1 MKAPLGILQYIV
13 SLGTPTNSG
22 CGKPLPEHFLPGGS
36 YKAHIN
42 TTNGLRDYII
52 HIPCS
57 YDENRAIPLIFS
69 FHARDKNAEYQE
81 QLSQFS
87 NVAWNPDAIAVYPQG
102 LDNQWQGDPDSHG
115 VDDVGFTMTMLDHF
129 EERYCIDSSRVYATG
144 KSNGGGFTN
153 LLACDA
159 TASTRIA
166 AFAPVSGAFYQDVPP
181 ADCNPG
187 TVPIECNPG
196 RDVIPIIE
204 FHGSADPMECV
215 KRNIGHLCTKDE
227 RQPRAK
233 RSKTE
238 HKDKTAAKKSPP
250 ADGDGEAEAEETAR
264 LLEHFVE
271 GVPRPNACLPG
282 VFGQTPS
289 SVAPDLPNRYWSNN
303 DPKRHSEKLALLRE
317 IVDAMPE
324 PEMIP
329 VLFQVFVTR
338 CQGPLGNVVHTPTF
352 MKQAEQFRDCLTLTS
367 PDSRVLAI
375 SRTMSME
382 TLGCF
387 LLALVLGLAFH
398 PTPSLIGW
406 TPTHFAL
413 RVEEF
418 RASDLRSKTWRSLGL
433 RCLQDGVS
441 LFCGSIA
448 GLQAAIMLLLDGKE
462 GLLALDAV
470 LVTAI
475 SGARKLGL
483 HRLGDI
489 KLDASA
495 AHSVPLENGT
505 ASPAEQSH
513 IRTEIGIRIWW
524 ALVQRDWSRGQ
535 ALGYYTVHP
544 SHFNTRMPLHI
555 DDDDLCL
562 STWRVSVN
570 GEITERPR
578 SEFTMMSY
586 TVHAHELATIVRES
600 IDLWGSV
607 TQQPAAA
614 TELAK
619 LRKHLNNKY
628 EEYMAGLP
636 SHFRLGST
644 AGLTATGPMIAIPVH
659 RWMLHQQLWSLLL
672 RLHRANLSSPIC
684 RASCQLL
691 AQNII
696 GTQAQIQSRCAVCGT
711 LSTSETQLF
720 NAAVVLLLDLLFTPK
735 QADADSASAHLS
747 RLMTRDKIREAIEL
761 LRTKSITEG
770 SSLQDLHLE
779 QVKGSAQ
786 RGVVALEAL
795 MKLEEEDSDN
805 SAKSSLRLKVA
816 DIIRGL
822 SGSVNL
828 ATAPA
833 QEQHCPFDGV
843 SPSDVSMPFAN
854 VSEGFPDLG
863 VLPILSNGL
872 SPNFWQFL
880 DFSPPPFNDHTKE
893 VSCPTLGYLPGP
905 LEARTCQ
912 FGDSYSSTPGN
923 HMNDT
928 SPSSLQTEL
937 TGMGGGS
944 HSATTPSSADA
955 YAAEFY
961 YAMGDGPMTSMG
973 R

>member
-1 MKAPLGILQYIV
+1 MVDA
-13 SLGTPTNSG
+13 
-22 CGKPLPEHFLPGGS
+22 
-36 YKAHIN
+36 
-42 TTNGLRDYII
+42 
-52 HIPCS
+52 
-57 YDENRAIPLIFS
+57 NRSRAT
-69 FHARDKNAEYQE
+69 
-81 QLSQFS
+81 
-87 NVAWNPDAIAVYPQG
+87 VG
-102 LDNQWQGDPDSHG
+102 PDSG
-115 VDDVGFTMTMLDHF
+115 VRKFTLS
-129 EERYCIDSSRVYATG
+129 CSRCRAS
-144 KSNGGGFTN
+144 K
-153 LLACDA
+153 LKCD
-159 TASTRIA
+159 RKE
-166 AFAPVSGAFYQDVPP
+166 P
-181 ADCNPG
+181 C
-187 TVPIECNPG
+187 
-196 RDVIPIIE
+196 
-204 FHGSADPMECV
+204 MECV
-215 KRNIGHLCTKDE
+215 KRNVGHLCTKDE

-238 HKDKTAAKKSPP
+238 HKDKTTAKNNQP
-250 ADGDGEAEAEETAR
+250 ANEDGEAEAEETAL

-282 VFGQTPS
+282 VFGLTPS
-289 SVAPDLPNRYWSNN
+289 SVAPDFPNRYWSSN
-303 DPKRHSEKLALLRE
+303 DPKRHGERLTLIRE

-324 PEMIP
+324 LEMIH
-329 VLFQVFVTR
+329 VLFEVFVTR

-352 MKQAEQFRDCLTLTS
+352 MKQAEQFHNCLSLAS
-367 PDSRVLAI
+367 PDSWVLAI
-375 SRTMSME
+375 SSTVSME

-398 PTPSLIGW
+398 PTPSLLGW
-406 TPTHFAL
+406 TPTSLAL
-413 RVEEF
+413 CVEEF
-418 RASDLRSKTWRSLGL
+418 RSSGLRSKTWRSLSL

-448 GLQAAIMLLLDGKE
+448 SLQAAVMLLLDGQE
-462 GLLALDAV
+462 GSLALDAV

-495 AHSVPLENGT
+495 SHSAPLENDT
-505 ASPAEQSH
+505 SSAAEQPH

-544 SHFNTRMPLHI
+544 SQFTTRMPLHI
-555 DDDDLCL
+555 NDDDLCL

-578 SEFTMMSY
+578 SEFTMLSY

-600 IDLWGSV
+600 IDLLGSA
-607 TQQPAAA
+607 TQQPDAI
-614 TELAK
+614 TESAK

-628 EEYMAGLP
+628 EEYVAGLP
-636 SHFRLGST
+636 SYFRLGST
-644 AGLTATGPMIAIPVH
+644 VGLTATGPMAAIPVQ

-672 RLHRANLSSPIC
+672 RMHQANLSSPIG

-696 GTQAQIQSRCAVCGT
+696 GTQTQIQARCAVCGT

-720 NAAVVLLLDLLFTPK
+720 NAAVVLLFDLIFTPK
-735 QADADSASAHLS
+735 QVDADSASAHLS

-770 SSLQDLHLE
+770 EDDLHLE
-779 QVKGSAQ
+779 QVKGSAAQ
-786 RGVVALEAL
+786 RSVVVLEAL
-795 MKLEEEDSDN
+795 MKLEEEDSDS

-816 DIIRGL
+816 DIIKAL
-822 SGSVNL
+822 SGRAEA
-828 ATAPA
+828 ATASV
-833 QEQHCPFDGV
+833 QEQQAPVDGFSPF
-843 SPSDVSMPFAN
+843 DVSMPFAN
-854 VSEGFPDLG
+854 VADGFPDLD

-880 DFSPPPFNDHTKE
+880 DFPPPPFDGHAKE
-893 VSCPTLGYLPGP
+893 VSFATLRDPPGP
-905 LEARTCQ
+905 LEAGTSQ
-912 FGDSYSSTPGN
+912 FADSYSSTPGTRVN
-923 HMNDT
+923 HT

-937 TGMGGGS
+937 IGMNGGS
-944 HSATTPSSADA
+944 HSTTTPSSADA
-955 YAAEFY
+955 YVAAEFY
-961 YAMGDGPMTSMG
+961 YAMADGPMASMG